1 MFHAKPRLRLA
12 EGMVQPVVIALAIPG
27 AQCIGI
33 DRCERDV
40 AVRVARI
47 AVHREEGLVTGPS
60 RAIERVF
67 GGANKLLVAH
77 SLAFARVE
85 GDDVMLH
92 QLLDARLRAGDGL
105 HIRGR
110 RRKRRYAASVD
121 RTRTIASA
129 GGLPNR
135 IRPEVGT
142 LAGFVE

>member
-27 AQCIGI
+27 AQCIGM

-47 AVHREEGLVTGPS
+47 AVHRKEGLMTGPS

-77 SLAFARVE
+77 RLALTLVE
-85 GDDVMLH
+85 GDDVMLDR
-92 QLLDARLRAGDGL
+92 LLDPRLRAGDGL
-105 HIRGR
+105 HIGR
-110 RRKRRYAASVD
+110 RR
-121 RTRTIASA
+121 
-129 GGLPNR
+129 
-135 IRPEVGT
+135 
-142 LAGFVE
+142 